1 MTEVK
6 THIELPI
13 SGMTC
18 ASCAARIEKRLNKLD
33 GVEANVNYAT
43 EKATLDYDSKLLNS
57 DDLIKAVEEVG
68 YKVVRNEENSP
79 DTSQGST
86 ETKQTQFE
94 QELFSLKQRLIVS
107 AVLGLPVLLLSMI
120 PILQFRNWQWASL
133 TLTAPVVIWG
143 GLPFHKATW
152 LNLRHRA
159 ATMDTLISIG
169 TISAFIWSLWAL
181 FVGHAGDPGMKME
194 FSFSL
199 DQHGGNDHI
208 YLEVAAVVIVFLL
221 AGRYFE
227 ARAKN
232 KSGSAIAA
240 LLELGSKDVAILDDN
255 DKESI
260 VPIEQLKKGDRF
272 AVRPG
277 EKIATDGQ
285 VLSGNSVIDVSL
297 LTGESV
303 PVEVAPGDDI
313 TGATINVG
321 GYLIVK
327 ATRVGSDTTLAQIRR
342 LVNDAQSGKAPMQ
355 RLADKV
361 SSIFVPIVLVLAVL
375 TLAGWLISGSQ
386 ITYAFSA
393 GVAVLI
399 VACPCAL
406 GLATPTALLV
416 GVGRGAQLGI
426 LVKGPL
432 ILEQTRKIDTIVLD
446 KTGTVTTGVMTMVGL
461 NPGDGVSEE
470 ELLKYG
476 GSIEKLSEH
485 PIGKAIA
492 NTLEE
497 KANFAKVENFVS
509 HQAAGV
515 SGKIDGVEI
524 VAGKFSLLEQY
535 SMTISAELKTVGAK
549 AESEGYSVVYV
560 GWDGKSRGVISVA
573 DEIKPTSEKAI
584 TRLHQLGL
592 HTVLLTGDNEIV
604 AKAVAKKV
612 GIEEVIA
619 GALPSDKVDI
629 VKSIQQKGHVV
640 AMVGDGVNDAAAL
653 AQADLGIAMGSGT
666 DVAIEA
672 SDLTLIRSDLLA
684 VSDAIFLSRRT
695 LGTIKGNLFWAFAY
709 NVGAIPL
716 AALGFLN
723 PLLAGGAMVF
733 SSVFV
738 VSNSLRLRSFR
749 PTYK

>member
-260 VPIEQLKKGDRF
+260 VPIDQLKKGDRF

>member
-260 VPIEQLKKGDRF
+260 VPIDQLKKGDRF

-476 GSIEKLSEH
+476 GSLEKLSEH

>member
-221 AGRYFE
+221 A
-227 ARAKN
+227 
-232 KSGSAIAA
+232 A

-260 VPIEQLKKGDRF
+260 VPIDQLKKGDRF

-476 GSIEKLSEH
+476 GSLEKLSEH

>member
-133 TLTAPVVIWG
+133 TFTAPIVIWG

-260 VPIEQLKKGDRF
+260 VPIDQLKKGDRF

-592 HTVLLTGDNEIV
+592 HTVLLTGDNKIV
-604 AKAVAKKV
+604 AK
-612 GIEEVIA
+612 
-619 GALPSDKVDI
+619 
-629 VKSIQQKGHVV
+629 
-640 AMVGDGVNDAAAL
+640 
-653 AQADLGIAMGSGT
+653 
-666 DVAIEA
+666 
-672 SDLTLIRSDLLA
+672 LTS
-684 VSDAIFLSRRT
+684 
-695 LGTIKGNLFWAFAY
+695 
-709 NVGAIPL
+709 
-716 AALGFLN
+716 
-723 PLLAGGAMVF
+723 
-733 SSVFV
+733 
-738 VSNSLRLRSFR
+738 
-749 PTYK
+749 

>member
-94 QELFSLKQRLIVS
+94 QELSSLKQRLIVS
-107 AVLGLPVLLLSMI
+107 SILGLPVLLLSMI

-227 ARAKN
+227 ASAKN
-232 KSGSAIAA
+232 KSGSAIAS

-260 VPIEQLKKGDRF
+260 VPIDQLKKGDRF

-476 GSIEKLSEH
+476 GSLEKLSEH